1 MKIANILA
9 VAGLCATGL
18 AQTDKVKISKLTFH
32 SGTLGVVIRDA
43 Y

>member
-18 AQTDKVKISKLTFH
+18 AQTGKVKISKDPLQW
-32 SGTLGVVIRDA
+32 DA
-43 Y
+43 GCGNTR